1 MFDDELGFRSDHF
14 KKSGSLWILV
24 VLLAASIIC
33 SLIMGNFAV
42 PLDGV
47 LDALISHLMG
57 RGGSTSYDIVVWEIR
72 LPRILAAGAVGM
84 ALAVAGCTLQGIFRN
99 PLVEPY
105 VLGVSSGAA
114 FGAALSIVVGFSF
127 ISMQFTAMLFAM
139 MATAMA
145 YFIATVGGE
154 TRLVNLLLAGL
165 VVASLF
171 VSGLSYLKTIALPGQ
186 LQEITFWLMG
196 GFYNISW
203 NDTVFLVPA
212 ILVMALII
220 YSLSGR
226 MNTMSLG
233 DETARTLGVNVRSLK
248 LVLIVISTILTSV
261 AVSLVGIIA
270 WVGILMPHLT
280 RMILGADHRYLIP
293 GSALMAAS
301 FLIICDTLARTLTTG
316 EIPITILT
324 SIIGAPILI
333 ALIRRKKAYSFG
345 GS

>member
-1 MFDDELGFRSDHF
+1 MNEDELGFGSDH
-14 KKSGSLWILV
+14 KKRSRSIWF
-24 VLLAASIIC
+24 LLGLLIASIAC
-33 SLIMGNFAV
+33 SLVMGNFAV
-42 PLDGV
+42 PLNEVIESLVDHLSGGGDG
-47 LDALISHLMG
+47 S
-57 RGGSTSYDIVVWEIR
+57 SYDIVVWEIR
-72 LPRILAAGAVGM
+72 LPRIFAAGAVGA

-114 FGAALSIVVGFSF
+114 FGAALSIVIGFSF
-127 ISMQFTAMLFAM
+127 VSMQFTAMVFAM
-139 MATAMA
+139 IATAMA
-145 YFIATVGGE
+145 YCIATVGGE
-154 TRLVNLLLAGL
+154 TRLVNLLLSGL

-171 VSGLSYLKTIALPGQ
+171 ISGLSYLKTIALPGQ

-203 NDTVFLVPA
+203 NETVFLVPA
-212 ILVMALII
+212 VFVMTVAI

-226 MNTMSLG
+226 MNTLSLG
-233 DETARTLGVNVRSLK
+233 EETARTMGINTRVLK
-248 LVLIVISTILTSV
+248 FVLIVLATVLTSV

-280 RMILGADHRYLIP
+280 RMVLGADHRYLIP
-293 GSALMAAS
+293 GSALMAAA
-301 FLIICDTLARTLTTG
+301 FLITCDTLARTLTAG

-324 SIIGAPILI
+324 SFIGAPILI

>member
-1 MFDDELGFRSDHF
+1 MIDDELGFRSDHA
-14 KKSGSLWILV
+14 KRSRSIWVLLG
-24 VLLAASIIC
+24 LLAASIIV
-33 SLIMGNFAV
+33 SLMMGNYSV
-42 PLDGV
+42 PLDEV
-47 LDALISHLMG
+47 INSLVSHLS
-57 RGGSTSYDIVVWEIR
+57 GGGDGSSYDIVVWEIR
-72 LPRILAAGAVGM
+72 LPRILAAGAVGA

-114 FGAALSIVVGFSF
+114 FGAALSIVVGFSLV
-127 ISMQFTAMLFAM
+127 SMQITAIFFALL
-139 MATAMA
+139 ATAMA
-145 YFIATVGGE
+145 YSIATVGGE
-154 TRLVNLLLAGL
+154 ARLVNLLLSGL
-165 VVASLF
+165 VVTSLF

-196 GFYNISW
+196 GFYNLSW
-203 NDTVFLVPA
+203 KDTVFLVPA
-212 ILVMALII
+212 VLIMSLAI
-220 YSLSGR
+220 YSLSNR
-226 MNTMSLG
+226 MNTLSLG
-233 DETARTLGVNVRSLK
+233 EETARTLGVNVRALK
-248 LVLIVISTILTSV
+248 LILIVVATVLTSV

-270 WVGILMPHLT
+270 WVGILMPHLA

-301 FLIICDTLARTLTTG
+301 FLIICDTLARTLTAG

-324 SIIGAPILI
+324 SFIGAPILI